1 MPLIAQQV
9 AQQLAALMK
18 TIRPFRQYR
27 RWRRVGK
34 SRQEH
39 RWIDGTSRSF
49 EDTANSNHADHP
61 ILAHEAVFQESPL
74 AVPSDQARV
83 DLEGLEYPEIVTEL
97 GDRVADH
104 RERPLSSC
112 KSEHAGTHEPIDA
125 TDVGERKIPAVVD
138 VQIQIQV
145 VGPGAQTDTRGRE

>member
-1 MPLIAQQV
+1 
-9 AQQLAALMK
+9 MK

-39 RWIDGTSRSF
+39 RWIDGTFRSF

-61 ILAHEAVFQESPL
+61 ILAHEAVFQETPL

-83 DLEGLEYPEIVTEL
+83 DLELLEYPEIATEL
-97 GDRVADH
+97 GDRVANH
-104 RERPLSSC
+104 RKRLLSSC
-112 KSEHAGTHEPIDA
+112 ESYHAGTRELIDA
-125 TDVGERKIPAVVD
+125 TDVGKRKMPAVVD

-145 VGPGAQTDTRGRE
+145 